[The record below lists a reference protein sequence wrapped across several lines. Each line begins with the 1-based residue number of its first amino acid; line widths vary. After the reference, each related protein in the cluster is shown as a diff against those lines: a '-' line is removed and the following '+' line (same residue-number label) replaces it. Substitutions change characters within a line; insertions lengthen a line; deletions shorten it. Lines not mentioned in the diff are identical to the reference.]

1 MLEFVLIYI
10 IFILVVIVAYYY
22 SSLIMSKE
30 QYTRDELKGVVTF
43 LPKFLGKISEKYSF
57 VMFFITMILSS
68 LIGMLPAAVS
78 YHWFA
83 NSAILFGA
91 VFAGL
96 PVLKKNFE
104 ESRVTE
110 SVSYSDTAANFVLK
124 YNESLIF
131 GFGIGA
137 GSMLIS
143 NWGSSRE
150 ISFLWFI
157 LNLVIITVLLTM
169 TTKKIFE

>member
-1 MLEFVLIYI
+1 MIEFLLIYI

-30 QYTRDELKGVVTF
+30 QYTRDELKGVIYFFPVF
-43 LPKFLGKISEKYSF
+43 LNKVSEKYSF
-57 VMFFITMILSS
+57 VMFFATMLGSS
-68 LIGMLPAAVS
+68 LIGMFPAAVT

-104 ESRVTE
+104 ATRVTE
-110 SVSYSDTAANFVLK
+110 SESYSDTAANFILK
-124 YNESLIF
+124 YNEPLIF

-157 LNLVIITVLLTM
+157 LNLIIITVLLTM
-169 TTKKIFE
+169 TSKKIFD

>member
-1 MLEFVLIYI
+1 
-10 IFILVVIVAYYY
+10 
-22 SSLIMSKE
+22 MSKE
-30 QYTRDELKGVVTF
+30 QYTREELKGVIYFFPV
-43 LPKFLGKISEKYSF
+43 FLGKISEKYSF
-57 VMFFITMILSS
+57 VMFFATMIAAS
-68 LIGMLPAAVS
+68 LIGMLPPAVTF
-78 YHWFA
+78 HWFA
-83 NSAILFGA
+83 NSAILFGI

-104 ESRVTE
+104 ASRVTE
-110 SVSYSDTAANFVLK
+110 SESYADTAANFVLK

-150 ISFLWFI
+150 ISFLWFL

-169 TTKKIFE
+169 TLKKIFE

>member
-1 MLEFVLIYI
+1 VLEFILIYV
-10 IFILVVIVAYYY
+10 IFIFIVLVAYYY

-30 QYTRDELKGVVTF
+30 QYTRDELKGVIKFFPV
-43 LPKFLGKISEKYSF
+43 FLGKISEKYSF
-57 VMFFITMILSS
+57 IMFFATMIVSS
-68 LIGMLPAAVS
+68 LIGMFIPAVS

-104 ESRVTE
+104 ASRVTE
-110 SVSYSDTAANFVLK
+110 SQSYSDTAQNFILK

-137 GSMLIS
+137 GSILIS
-143 NWGSSRE
+143 NWGSSKE
-150 ISFLWFI
+150 ISFIWFI
-157 LNLVIITVLLTM
+157 LNLVIIIVLLTM
-169 TTKKIFE
+169 TIKKIFE